1 MRHPL
6 ALFLLIAVTL
16 TYCVAIAL
24 RNQHPAWAYVAAFAE
39 AGMVGALADWFAVVA
54 MFRHPMGI
62 PIPHTAVLAKNQQ
75 RLGQGLADFIDRNFL
90 SAQYIRSKLAQWDAA
105 HWLAQWLQSPHNAQ
119 RLLQPVLAT
128 TRFGLEAMD
137 DTKVR
142 AFFTRNVRTALMQ
155 INVSNS
161 SAAILDSLTAHGR
174 HQQLLS
180 DLTSQLAKAVESEST
195 QQHIT
200 QAIAKELRALRYLAL
215 DQAAA
220 RLTTRKIV
228 NAVARNLKDMG
239 ESTDHPMRQRLEG
252 AIQDW
257 IFRLK
262 ADPELQAKTEHFRD
276 QLLEHPGLNEYLEQ
290 VWSDLLRWLM
300 QDLSQSDSPLSQRL
314 EAGVTHLGREL
325 AYNPELQHWVNT
337 QVQDLGPRVVEYY
350 RPAIG
355 LHIQQRVGEW
365 DTREL
370 IEEVENK
377 LGKDLQYIRINGT
390 LVGGLVGLVIYSVTQ
405 WVIGA

>member
-24 RNQHPAWAYVAAFAE
+24 RAQHPAWAYVAAFAE

-62 PIPHTAVLAKNQQ
+62 PIPHTAVLAKNQT

-90 SAQYIRSKLAQWDAA
+90 SAHYIRNKLAQWDAA
-105 HWLAQWLQSPHNAQ
+105 QWLAQWLQVPHNAQ

-137 DTKVR
+137 DRKVR
-142 AFFTRNVRTALMQ
+142 AFFTRNVRTALQQ
-155 INVSNS
+155 IDVSSS
-161 SAAILDSLTAHGR
+161 SAAILDSLTAQGR

-180 DLTSQLAKAVESEST
+180 DLTTQLAKAVENEST

-239 ESTDHPMRQRLEG
+239 ESQEHPMRQRLEG

-257 IFRLK
+257 ISRLK
-262 ADPELQAKTEHFRD
+262 ADPELQAKTNHFRD
-276 QLLEHPGLNEYLEQ
+276 ELLEHPGLNEYLEK
-290 VWSDLLRWLM
+290 VWSDLLRWLV
-300 QDLSQSDSPLSQRL
+300 QDLSQSDSPLAQRL
-314 EAGVTHLGREL
+314 EAGVSHLGREL
-325 AYNPELQHWVNT
+325 AHNPELQHWVNA
-337 QVQDLGPRVVEYY
+337 QVQDLAPRIVEYY

-355 LHIQQRVGEW
+355 RHIQQRVGEW

-370 IEEVENK
+370 IEEVETK

-390 LVGGLVGLVIYSVTQ
+390 LVGGLVGLVIYSLTQ
-405 WVIGA
+405 WVIGS

>member
-16 TYCVAIAL
+16 TYCVAIAM
-24 RNQHPAWAYVAAFAE
+24 RGQHPIWPYVAAFAE

-75 RLGQGLADFIDRNFL
+75 RLGQGLSDFIERNFL
-90 SAQYIRSKLAQWDAA
+90 SAHYIRSKLAQWDAA
-105 HWLAQWLQSPHNAQ
+105 QWLAQWLQAPQNAQ
-119 RLLQPVLAT
+119 RLLEPLLVT

-142 AFFTRNVRTALMQ
+142 AFFTHNVRTALQQ
-155 INVSNS
+155 INVSGS
-161 SAAILDSLTAHGR
+161 SAAILDSLTAQGR

-180 DLTSQLAKAVESEST
+180 ELTSQLAKAVESDST

-220 RLTTRKIV
+220 RLTTRKII

-239 ESTDHPMRQRLEG
+239 ESSEHPMRQRLEA

-257 IFRLK
+257 INRLK
-262 ADPELQAKTEHFRD
+262 VDPELQSKTNQLRD

-290 VWSDLLRWLM
+290 VWSDLLRWLK
-300 QDLSQSDSPLSQRL
+300 QDLSNPHSPLNERL
-314 EAGVTHLGREL
+314 ESGVNHLGREL
-325 AYNPELQHWVNT
+325 AHNPDLQHWVNS
-337 QVQDLGPRVVEYY
+337 QVQSFGPQIVEYY

-355 LHIQQRVGEW
+355 RLIQERVGEW
-365 DTREL
+365 DTKEL
-370 IEEVENK
+370 IEEIESK

-390 LVGGLVGLVIYSVTQ
+390 LVGGLVGLIIYSLTQ
-405 WVIGA
+405 WVIS